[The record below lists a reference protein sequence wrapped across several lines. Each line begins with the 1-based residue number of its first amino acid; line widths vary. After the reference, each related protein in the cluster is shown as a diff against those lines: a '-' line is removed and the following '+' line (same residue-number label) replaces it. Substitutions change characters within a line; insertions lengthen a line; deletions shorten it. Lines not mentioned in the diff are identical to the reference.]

1 MEKYNYY
8 SHVYDAVLWAVKN
21 DYNLNE
27 YNTRDKAEEALHDA
41 LWNDDSVTGNGS
53 GSYTF
58 SAWEAEENLC
68 HNWDLLK
75 TAIIDNGINLIKVGP
90 KYCDIAIRCYLLASS
105 LASVLDDMEKNG
117 ETPKKWRKD
126 ENGKI

>member
-8 SHVYDAVLWAVKN
+8 AHMYDNVLWAVKN
-21 DYNLNE
+21 DYDLDE
-27 YNTRDKAEEALHDA
+27 YDTRDKAEEALYNA
-41 LWNDDSVTGNGS
+41 LFIDDSVTGNGS

-75 TAIIDNGINLIKVGP
+75 IAIIDNGIDLTKIGP
-90 KYCDIAIRCYLLASS
+90 EYCDVVIRCSLLASS
-105 LASVLDDMEKNG
+105 LASVLDDMEKNS

-126 ENGKI
+126 

>member
-8 SHVYDAVLWAVKN
+8 AHMYDNVMRAVKN
-21 DYNLNE
+21 DYDLDE
-27 YNTRDKAEEALHDA
+27 YDTRDKAEEALYNA
-41 LWNDDSVTGNGS
+41 LFIDDSVTGNGS

-75 TAIIDNGINLIKVGP
+75 TAIIDNGIDLTKVGP
-90 KYCDIAIRCYLLASS
+90 EYCDVVIRCNLLASS
-105 LASVLDDMEKNG
+105 LASVLDDMEKNN

-126 ENGKI
+126 

>member
-8 SHVYDAVLWAVKN
+8 THMYDNVLWAVKN
-21 DYNLNE
+21 DYYLDD
-27 YNTRDKAEEALHDA
+27 YDTREEAETKLYDM

-75 TAIIDNGINLIKVGP
+75 IAIIDNGINLTKVGP
-90 KYCDIAIRCYLLASS
+90 EYCDVLIRCCLLASA

-117 ETPKKWRKD
+117 ETPKKWKKD
-126 ENGKI
+126 

>member
-8 SHVYDAVLWAVKN
+8 NHVYDAVLCAVKN
-21 DYNLNE
+21 EYDLNE
-27 YNTRDKAEEALHDA
+27 YDTRDKAEESLYDA

-58 SAWEAEENLC
+58 STWEAEENLC
-68 HNWDLLK
+68 HNWELLK
-75 TAIIDNGINLIKVGP
+75 TAIIDNGINLTKVDP
-90 KYCDIAIRCYLLASS
+90 KYCDVAIRCCLLASS

-117 ETPKKWRKD
+117 EAPKKWEKD
-126 ENGKI
+126 